1 MDVAYVINDELQKNI
16 LYANFV
22 SGTDREKYF
31 KTYIKKYFTSFS
43 HSIDS
48 KEAETGNW
56 SRYRDNTSSSDRDAE
71 IYRKMQKNIIENKKP
86 ILYGL
91 LKESDYEMGFESKAE
106 KYFNELYRKY
116 ETTADTILQNIY
128 LENLDKNTHVLKEII
143 FIIAELPKNR
153 RKNLAYIA
161 IAGLSNESDE
171 VKDLSIRCFEAW
183 NEKKYLSILKN
194 HVFRSRRLEEYKK
207 EVIRSLETDGE

>member
-1 MDVAYVINDELQKNI
+1 MDSAYVVNDELQKNI
-16 LYANFV
+16 LYADVV
-22 SGTDREKYF
+22 SNMDREKYF
-31 KTYIKKYFTSFS
+31 KTYIIKYFTLLS
-43 HSIDS
+43 HSMNS
-48 KEAETGNW
+48 KEAETDNW
-56 SRYRDNTSSSDRDAE
+56 FRYRDNTSSSDRDAE

-86 ILYGL
+86 VLYGL

-143 FIIAELPKNR
+143 FIIAELPKSR

-183 NEKKYLSILKN
+183 NEKKYLSVLKN
-194 HVFRSRRLEEYKK
+194 HVFCSGRLEKYKE
-207 EVIRSLETDGE
+207 EVIQSLETDGE